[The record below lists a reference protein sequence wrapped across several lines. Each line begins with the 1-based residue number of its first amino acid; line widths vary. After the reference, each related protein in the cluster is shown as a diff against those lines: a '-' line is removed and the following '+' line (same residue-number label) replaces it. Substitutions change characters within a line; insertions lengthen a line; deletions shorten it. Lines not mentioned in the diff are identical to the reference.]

1 MWAAVRSK
9 NRVKEEKKG
18 MGKLS
23 LLPVQKVLKIEYL
36 QSSSILSRDLVT
48 GRGNKSDSWKRRT
61 LKSQIMSILWDENVG
76 EYRADP
82 MREQLSLILWLRY
95 VKHIA
100 HVYIP

>member
-1 MWAAVRSK
+1 MWAAVGSK

-36 QSSSILSRDLVT
+36 QSSSILSHDLVT
-48 GRGNKSDSWKRRT
+48 GRGTKSGSWKRRT
-61 LKSQIMSILWDENVG
+61 LKSQITSILWDENVG

-82 MREQLSLILWLRY
+82 MQEQLSLILWLRY
-95 VKHIA
+95 IEHIA
-100 HVYIP
+100 HVHIP